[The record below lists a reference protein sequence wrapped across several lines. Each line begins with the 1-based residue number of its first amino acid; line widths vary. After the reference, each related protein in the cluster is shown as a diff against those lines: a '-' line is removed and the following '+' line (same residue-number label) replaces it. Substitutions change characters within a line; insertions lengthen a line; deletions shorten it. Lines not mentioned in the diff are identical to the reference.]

1 MATTLAAKSGSRGST
16 CTSSKFWLVMVVMML
31 TFMCSGVIY
40 GWTGML
46 LILRKE
52 GVYQQYSEGEQ
63 EEKFDLI
70 MTIASFFTAGSGL
83 FIGVFLDAFG
93 PRITALCSGVVTIA
107 GCFVFGFQWNLTVGY
122 AMFAVG
128 GMGILISS
136 FRAAYLFPAHQ
147 SLVIGSISCLFDS
160 STVIFVVFDVLYE
173 NFGLTLKQLCMGYAA
188 ICLLLQIALFAL
200 WSMNPTFDRLQ
211 AKAEEPDEAK
221 SLLDVATRPAA
232 VVDSDDDDDDDT
244 TLVAELPFKQQLRTV
259 EFVFIYIFCC
269 VMMFR
274 SNLFLGTAGN
284 FLISLGDDKDDDRY
298 AKLLASIIPLGFIF
312 VPVISYF
319 LDRTGFAVSAY
330 MVVVIGLAYGG
341 LSIVPILQV
350 QLGTAF
356 MFTFYRA
363 ALFFLCGSVQR
374 EDLWACVR
382 WSRHWDPVHDDRCT
396 HRASVPSH
404 YPNCGHVPQQL
415 PATARVPD
423 TVLCPYVHRR
433 RMRPMLLQ
441 GSWMARRAAGLRL
454 GR

>member
-221 SLLDVATRPAA
+221 VCCHHARGRADPCSLCSCICRA
-232 VVDSDDDDDDDT
+232 
-244 TLVAELPFKQQLRTV
+244 
-259 EFVFIYIFCC
+259 CW
-269 VMMFR
+269 MW
-274 SNLFLGTAGN
+274 
-284 FLISLGDDKDDDRY
+284 
-298 AKLLASIIPLGFIF
+298 PLGLL
-312 VPVISYF
+312 P
-319 LDRTGFAVSAY
+319 
-330 MVVVIGLAYGG
+330 
-341 LSIVPILQV
+341 
-350 QLGTAF
+350 
-356 MFTFYRA
+356 
-363 ALFFLCGSVQR
+363 
-374 EDLWACVR
+374 LWTQMMMTTTMLR
-382 WSRHWDPVHDDRCT
+382 WSPSCLSSSSSAPWSSCSST
-396 HRASVPSH
+396 SFAAS
-404 YPNCGHVPQQL
+404 
-415 PATARVPD
+415 
-423 TVLCPYVHRR
+423 
-433 RMRPMLLQ
+433 
-441 GSWMARRAAGLRL
+441 
-454 GR
+454 